1 MPINSEITLFRY
13 DETEDEYLNIGVFG
27 AWVHKKDRMHK
38 DGGGETER
46 DCFAVRISADKISEI
61 LIGDRIFFGAS
72 TERRANE
79 KCKTVS
85 WVKDNRF
92 GTQPHWAIEAEY
104 RYV

>member
-1 MPINSEITLFRY
+1 MTNSEITLFRY
-13 DETEDEYLNIGVFG
+13 DEAADEYLNIGTFE
-27 AWVHKKDRMHK
+27 AWVHKKDRLHR
-38 DGGGETER
+38 DGDGETER
-46 DCFAVRISADKISEI
+46 DCFAVRISADKVSKI

-72 TERRANE
+72 TERVSSE

-104 RYV
+104 RYI